1 MSDRKILLGI
11 GIGMILSTILLF
23 TYNATSTLS
32 KGQIEEKARGLGMNY
47 PEDYKVIN
55 RQGE

>member
-1 MSDRKILLGI
+1 
-11 GIGMILSTILLF
+11 MILSSMLYF
-23 TYNATSTLS
+23 TYNTTSSLT

-55 RQGE
+55 KKGE